1 MTSNGSNVSESKT
14 VVRPVPARA
23 AGRGPIQ
30 WRRARVVET
39 LLETRDARTLVLDV
53 PGWPGHDAGQHVDV
67 RLTAEDGYTAQ
78 RSYSI
83 ASAEARDRLELT
95 IQKVSGGEV
104 SPYLVETVEVGD
116 EFELRG
122 PVGGWFRWTET
133 VESPVSL
140 IAGGSGI
147 VPLMAMVRARVKSA
161 STAPFHLTYS
171 VRTPDHVMYANELF
185 RTATDARGIDIAYA
199 FTRAG
204 LPDDARRPGRLTVAD
219 LAANDTSADHRTLVF
234 ICGPNGFVEHAS
246 RLLIENGHPTDMIRT
261 ERFGP
266 TGG

>member
-1 MTSNGSNVSESKT
+1 VTSNGSEVTQSQT
-14 VVRPVPARA
+14 LVPPLPARTSR
-23 AGRGPIQ
+23 RGPIR

-39 LLETRDARTLVLDV
+39 LMETRDARTLVLDV

-78 RSYSI
+78 RSFSI
-83 ASAEARDRLELT
+83 ASADARDRLELT
-95 IQKVSGGEV
+95 VQKVTGGEV
-104 SPYLVETVEVGD
+104 SPYLVDTVEAGD

-122 PVGGWFRWTET
+122 PVGGWFRWTEA

-147 VPLMAMVRARVKSA
+147 VPLMAMVRARVGSA

-185 RTATDARGIDIAYA
+185 RTATETDGVDVAYA

-204 LPDDARRPGRLTVAD
+204 LPDDVRGPGRLTAAD
-219 LAANDTSADHRTLVF
+219 LATQTNADHRALVF

-246 RLLIENGHPTDMIRT
+246 RLLTDLGHPTSMIRT